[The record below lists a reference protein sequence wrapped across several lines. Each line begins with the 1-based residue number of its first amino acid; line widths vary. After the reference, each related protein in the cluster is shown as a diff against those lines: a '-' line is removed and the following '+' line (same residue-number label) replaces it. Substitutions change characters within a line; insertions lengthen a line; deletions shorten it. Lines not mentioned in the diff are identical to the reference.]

1 MSYSYIETG
10 GFLYLKKSD
19 KNELENDKY
28 TKLWYLSKLKDEEKF
43 NTSKSHNI
51 LEKIINKNRFKLE
64 YPDSKDPNISFSL
77 W

>member
-19 KNELENDKY
+19 KNELEDDKY
-28 TKLWYLSKLKDEEKF
+28 NKLWYLSKLKDAEKS
-43 NTSKSHNI
+43 NPSISHNI

-64 YPDSKDPNISFSL
+64 YPDSKDPSISFSL